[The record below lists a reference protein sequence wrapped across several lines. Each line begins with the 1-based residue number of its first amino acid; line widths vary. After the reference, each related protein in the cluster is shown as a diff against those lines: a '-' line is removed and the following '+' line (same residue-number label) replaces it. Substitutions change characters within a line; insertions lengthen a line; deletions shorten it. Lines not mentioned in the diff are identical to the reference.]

1 MIPPMFVL
9 AHLSDPHLAP
19 LPRPNPFELMG
30 KRFGGFVNW
39 HRKRRRFHLTAVLEQ
54 IVDDIKSRAADHIAV
69 TGDLVNLSLAAE
81 FLPAR
86 SWLERLGSPQ
96 DVTLVPG
103 NHDTYVRSKARHPEL
118 HWADYM
124 RGDAPAPHAAPMFP
138 FVRRRGPVALIGLST
153 AVPAPPFRAT
163 GRLGAGQLA
172 RFAELAAALR
182 REGMFRTVLIHHPP
196 VIRPE
201 WHNDRL
207 LDGEAFLDVLK
218 EHGAEL
224 VLYGHEHV
232 HSLRWFDT
240 PQRPVPAIGVPS
252 ASASLGGQYDPAAY
266 NLYFIGGRPG
276 AWQCEMVS
284 RGLSREGIVEL
295 KRRVLIG

>member
-1 MIPPMFVL
+1 MFVL
-9 AHLSDPHLAP
+9 AHLSDPHLPP
-19 LPRPNPFELMG
+19 LPRPGPFELMG
-30 KRFGGFVNW
+30 KRLGGFVNW
-39 HRKRRRFHLTAVLEQ
+39 HRKRRRFHLAAVLAQ
-54 IVDDIKSRAADHIAV
+54 IVDDIKSCSADHIAV

-86 SWLERLGSPQ
+86 SWLEGLGSPQ

-103 NHDTYVRSKARHPEL
+103 NHDAYVRSKAHHPEL

-124 RGDAPAPHAAPMFP
+124 RGDGPAPHAAAPTFP

-172 RFAELAAALR
+172 RFAEVSAGLGH
-182 REGMFRTVLIHHPP
+182 EGVFRTVLIHHPP

-201 WHNDRL
+201 WHNERL
-207 LDGEAFLDVLK
+207 LDGEAFLDVLR

-232 HSLRWFDT
+232 HSLRWFDA
-240 PQRPVPAIGVPS
+240 PRRPVPAVGVPS
-252 ASASLGGQYDPAAY
+252 ASANLGGQYDPAAY
-266 NLYFIGGRPG
+266 NLYFIDGRPG
-276 AWQCEMVS
+276 AWRCEMVS
-284 RGLSREGIVEL
+284 RGLAREGIVEIE
-295 KRRVLIG
+295 RRVLAG

>member
-1 MIPPMFVL
+1 MFVL

-19 LPRPNPFELMG
+19 LPRPAPFELMG
-30 KRFGGFVNW
+30 KRLGGFINW
-39 HRKRRRFHLTAVLEQ
+39 HRKRRNFHLTAVLEQ
-54 IVDDIKSRAADHIAV
+54 IVHDLKSRAADHIAV

-81 FLPAR
+81 FRPAR
-86 SWLERLGSPQ
+86 SWLEHLGNPH

-103 NHDTYVRSKARHPEL
+103 NHDTYVRSKARHPQR

-124 RGDAPAPHAAPMFP
+124 CGDGPARPAEPTFP

-153 AVPAPPFRAT
+153 AVPTPPFRAT
-163 GRLGAGQLA
+163 GRLGPAQLA
-172 RFAELAAALR
+172 RFAELCADLG
-182 REGMFRTVLIHHPP
+182 REGVFRTVLIHHPP

-232 HSLRWFDT
+232 HSLRWFDA
-240 PQRPVPAIGVPS
+240 PRRPVPAIGVPS
-252 ASASLGGQYDPAAY
+252 ASATLGGQYDPAAY
-266 NLYFIGGRPG
+266 NLYSIGGRPG

-284 RGLSREGIVEL
+284 RGLSHEGIVEL
-295 KRRVLIG
+295 KRRVLC

>member
-1 MIPPMFVL
+1 MFVL

-30 KRFGGFVNW
+30 KRLGGFVNW
-39 HRKRRRFHLTAVLEQ
+39 HRKRRGFHLTAVLEQ
-54 IVDDIKSRAADHIAV
+54 IVNDIKSRAADHIAV

-86 SWLERLGSPQ
+86 SWLERPGSPQ

-103 NHDTYVRSKARHPEL
+103 NHDAYVRSKARHPER

-124 RGDAPAPHAAPMFP
+124 RGDGPAPQVEPMFP

-163 GRLGAGQLA
+163 GRLGARQLA
-172 RFAELAAALR
+172 RFAELSAGLR
-182 REGMFRTVLIHHPP
+182 REGVFRTVLIHHPP
-196 VIRPE
+196 VIRAE

-207 LDGEAFLDVLK
+207 LDGEAFLDVLR

-232 HSLRWFDT
+232 HSLRWFDA
-240 PQRPVPAIGVPS
+240 PGRPVAAIGVPS
-252 ASASLGGQYDPAAY
+252 ASANLGGQYDPAAY
-266 NLYFIGGRPG
+266 NLYFIDGGPG

-284 RGLSREGIVEL
+284 RGLTREGIVEV
-295 KRRVLIG
+295 KRRVLVG